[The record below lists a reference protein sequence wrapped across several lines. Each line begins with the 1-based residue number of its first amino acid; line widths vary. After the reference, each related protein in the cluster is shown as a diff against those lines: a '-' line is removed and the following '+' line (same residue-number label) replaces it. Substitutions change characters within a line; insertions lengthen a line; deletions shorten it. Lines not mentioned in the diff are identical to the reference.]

1 MCFEEQEG
9 RKGVHGD
16 REGRCSRVVMNSP
29 GMPELG
35 PQEEGRIHA
44 GGWGNCSQAEG
55 TAWDAGE
62 SHRPVWLEY
71 RKQLFQKTIPQAK
84 RSHLF
89 SFLPEG
95 LSSGCSNKMPQTGG
109 GPEPTD
115 VYFLQFW
122 GLRVR
127 EQGAASPLMHDFG
140 WHMTSLR
147 LTSGGTLIPHATT
160 FTTSQ
165 VSHALFS

>member
-16 REGRCSRVVMNSP
+16 GEGRCSTVVMNSP
-29 GMPELG
+29 GMPEQG

-44 GGWGNCSQAEG
+44 GGWGSCSQAEG
-55 TAWDAGE
+55 TAWDVGE
-62 SHRPVWLEY
+62 SRRPVRLED
-71 RKQLFQKTIPQAK
+71 RKQLFQKAIRQGK
-84 RSHLF
+84 RNHLF
-89 SFLPEG
+89 SFLQEG
-95 LSSGCSNKMPQTGG
+95 LRSGCSNKMPQTGG
-109 GPEPTD
+109 TEPTD

-127 EQGAASPLMHDFG
+127 EQGVASPLMHDFG

-147 LTSGGTLIPHATT
+147 LTSGGTLIPHAAP